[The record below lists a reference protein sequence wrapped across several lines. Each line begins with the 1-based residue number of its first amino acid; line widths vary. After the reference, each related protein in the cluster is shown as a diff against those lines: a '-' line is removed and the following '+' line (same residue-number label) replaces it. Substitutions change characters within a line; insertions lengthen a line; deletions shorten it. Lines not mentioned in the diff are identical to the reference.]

1 MIYTY
6 GDNFKIILEILEST
20 LHPIRESPLNLI
32 VESVLLSICPER
44 DLSGSSIGSEE
55 AYDVVVE
62 LSCFSGLIFLAAP
75 SNAYT
80 EHLLQALPSDNY
92 TSQLGEVNRTL

>member
-1 MIYTY
+1 MTLMTH
-6 GDNFKIILEILEST
+6 ILLPGYKQRDHKDPGKNIKCL
-20 LHPIRESPLNLI
+20 
-32 VESVLLSICPER
+32 ESVLLSLCPER
-44 DLSGSSIGSEE
+44 DLSESNAGSEE

-75 SNAYT
+75 SNAYR

-92 TSQLGEVNRTL
+92 TSHLGEVHRTL